1 MVRWLWKGPLLL
13 DRADVIVVM
22 GASVLPNGEPSRA
35 LKRRV
40 LAGVKAFNEGR
51 GSYFI
56 VSGGPLKHATPEAV
70 VMANIARE
78 NGVSDDV
85 LLVEPEARNTFE
97 NAQFSGELM
106 QAAGLKR
113 ALIVSDAWHLERA
126 LWCFSHYEIEAEGY
140 SVPVDLH
147 PDPAWRRMINRFRET
162 AAREKYRWLLAF
174 KRVQPLK

>member
-1 MVRWLWKGPLLL
+1 L
-13 DRADVIVVM
+13 DRADVIVVL

-51 GSYFI
+51 GSYLI

-78 NGVSDDV
+78 NGIGDEV

-97 NAQFSGELM
+97 NARLAGELM
-106 QAAGLKR
+106 EAAGMKS
-113 ALIVSDAWHLERA
+113 ALVVSDSWHLDRA
-126 LWCFSHYEIEAEGY
+126 LWCFGYCEIEAEGY
-140 SVPVDLH
+140 PVPADLH
-147 PDPAWRRMINRFRET
+147 PDPTWRRAVNGIRE
-162 AAREKYRWLLAF
+162 AMAREKYRWLLTI
-174 KRVQPLK
+174 KKVLLLK